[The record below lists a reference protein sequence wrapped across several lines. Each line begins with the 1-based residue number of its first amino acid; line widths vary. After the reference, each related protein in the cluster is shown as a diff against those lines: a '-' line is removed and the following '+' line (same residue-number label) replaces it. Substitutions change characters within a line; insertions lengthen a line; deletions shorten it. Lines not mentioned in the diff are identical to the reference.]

1 MIEQNLNVFI
11 DSTVNYFNHTNT
23 VPAKVGSPF
32 LVKSAEEIRGDY
44 TGIIAISGAYN
55 GVCYFIAPTAL
66 LRHLMMSLG
75 EYDVSEHMLLDTVGE
90 VANTLSGNARRE
102 LGNNFIISVPK
113 VIKGIPQEDVEQESR
128 MYAIPISW
136 KSYRATLGVNL
147 AA

>member
-1 MIEQNLNVFI
+1 MIEQNLSVFI
-11 DSTVNYFNHTNT
+11 DSTINYFNHTNT

-32 LVKSAEEIRGDY
+32 LVESADELRGDY
-44 TGIIAISGAYN
+44 TGVISISGAYA
-55 GVCYFIAPTAL
+55 GVCYFTAPTAL

-75 EYDVSEHMLLDTVGE
+75 EYDTSESMLLDTVGE

-113 VIKGIPQEDVEQESR
+113 VVKGIPEDSVASESK